1 MKQLWAPWRMAYIEG
16 AASPPDACFLCTA
29 AADDAPDDAHVV
41 EQAALTITVLNRFP
55 YSSGHVM
62 VVPRRHAP
70 DILALTPD
78 EGAAVFSGTQRA
90 VQALDA
96 ALHPGGY
103 NIGLNQGAVAGAS
116 IEHVH
121 LHVVPRWGG
130 DTNFMPVLADTKVP
144 PAPLYQP
151 AKKRRAAYARLTK
164 AGVARPGRGAG
175 AGSKGIVRKPW
186 VPS

>member
-29 AADDAPDDAHVV
+29 AAADAPDDAHVV
-41 EQAALTITVLNRFP
+41 EQTALTITVLNRFP

-70 DILALTPD
+70 DILSLTPD
-78 EGAAVFSGTQRA
+78 EGSAVFSGTQRA
-90 VQALDA
+90 VQALNA

-116 IEHVH
+116 IEHFH

-130 DTNFMPVLADTKVP
+130 DTNFMPVLGDVKVLP
-144 PAPLYQP
+144 EHLEITAVNVRE
-151 AKKRRAAYARLTK
+151 AFNRL
-164 AGVARPGRGAG
+164 RQL
-175 AGSKGIVRKPW
+175 
-186 VPS
+186 

>member
-29 AADDAPDDAHVV
+29 AAADAPDDAHVV
-41 EQAALTITVLNRFP
+41 EQTALTITVLNRFP

-70 DILALTPD
+70 DILSLTPD
-78 EGAAVFSGTQRA
+78 EGSAVFSGTQRA
-90 VQALDA
+90 VRALDA

-116 IEHVH
+116 VEHFH

-130 DTNFMPVLADTKVP
+130 DTNYMPVLADTKVLP
-144 PAPLYQP
+144 EHLDSTAEKL
-151 AKKRRAAYARLTK
+151 RAAYAGLSQ
-164 AGVARPGRGAG
+164 A
-175 AGSKGIVRKPW
+175 
-186 VPS
+186 

>member
-29 AADDAPDDAHVV
+29 AAADAPDDAHVV
-41 EQAALTITVLNRFP
+41 EQTALTITLLNRFP

-78 EGAAVFSGTQRA
+78 EGSAGFSGLQRA
-90 VQALDA
+90 VRALDE
-96 ALHPGGY
+96 ALNPGGY
-103 NIGLNQGAVAGAS
+103 NVGINQGSVAGAS

-130 DTNFMPVLADTKVP
+130 DTNFMPVTGDTKVLP
-144 PAPLYQP
+144 ESVEQTAG
-151 AKKRRAAYARLTK
+151 RLRS
-164 AGVARPGRGAG
+164 AFAELE
-175 AGSKGIVRKPW
+175 
-186 VPS
+186 